1 MLRIATRRSP
11 LARWQADWV
20 AAQLRKLGH
29 SVELVLLASEGDI
42 DRTPIDG
49 SQIVGIFTKRIQQA
63 VLDGQA
69 DVAVHSLKDLPT
81 QKATDLT
88 LVAVPPRAAAADCLV
103 TARPLAFDA
112 LPQEARIGT
121 GSRRRAAQLLA
132 RRPDLRIEPIRGNVQ
147 TRLAKLVDEGF
158 DAIVLAEAGLRR
170 LEMHDRANQPLPLDL
185 VIPAPGQGALGI
197 EVRANDQAAA
207 EALQPLNDPQTRA
220 AVTAERAVLRQLRA
234 GCLAPVGAYAEIVDD
249 SLRLSAVVL
258 SFDGQQ
264 RLYCQRSLE
273 ASAPLTVESADRLG
287 VQVAEELIEAGAA
300 PLIEAAR

>member
-20 AAQLRKLGH
+20 AEQLRKLGH

-49 SQIVGIFTKRIQQA
+49 SQTVGIFTKRIQQA

-81 QKATDLT
+81 QTATDLT

-170 LEMHDRANQPLPLDL
+170 LDMHDRANQPLPLDL

-207 EALQPLNDPQTRA
+207 EALQPLDDPQTRA

-258 SFDGQQ
+258 SFDGRQ

>member
-20 AAQLRKLGH
+20 ADQLRALGH

-49 SQIVGIFTKRIQQA
+49 SQGVGIFTKRIQQA

-81 QKATDLT
+81 QKATGLS
-88 LVAVPPRAAAADCLV
+88 LVAVPPRASAADCLV
-103 TARPLAFDA
+103 TARSIAFAA
-112 LPQEARIGT
+112 LPHAARIGT

-147 TRLAKLVDEGF
+147 TRLDKLAEEGF

-170 LEMHDRANQPLPLDL
+170 LEMHDRANQPLPFDL
-185 VIPAPGQGALGI
+185 VLPAAGQGALGI
-197 EVRANDQAAA
+197 EVRHDDSAAA
-207 EALQPLNDPQTRA
+207 EALQPLNDPPTQA

-234 GCLAPVGAYAEIVDD
+234 GCLAPVGAYAECTDD

-258 SFDGQQ
+258 SIDGQQ
-264 RLYCQRSLE
+264 RLYRQRTLDDFNP
-273 ASAPLTVESADRLG
+273 ADVDAADRLG
-287 VQVAEELIEAGAA
+287 VQVADELIAAGAA
-300 PLIEAAR
+300 PLIEAAH

>member
-11 LARWQADWV
+11 LARWQAEWV
-20 AAQLRKLGH
+20 AERLRSLGH
-29 SVELVLLASEGDI
+29 SVDLLLLSSEGDF

-49 SQIVGIFTKRIQQA
+49 SQSVGLFTKLIQQA
-63 VLDGQA
+63 VIDGQA

-81 QKATDLT
+81 LQATGLS
-88 LVAVPPRAAAADCLV
+88 LVAVPPRAAAADCLI
-103 TARPLAFDA
+103 TARPITFDQ
-112 LPQEARIGT
+112 LPQGARIGT

-170 LEMHDRANQPLPLDL
+170 LDMHDRANQPLPLDL
-185 VIPAPGQGALGI
+185 VVPAPGQGALGI
-197 EVRANDQAAA
+197 EVRGDDPAAA
-207 EALQPLNDPQTRA
+207 AALQPLDDLRTHA
-220 AVTAERAVLRQLRA
+220 AVAAERAVLRQLHA
-234 GCLAPVGAYAEIVDD
+234 GCLAPVGAYAEIVEG
-249 SLRLSAVVL
+249 SLSLNAVVL

-264 RLYCQRSLE
+264 RLHCQRTLE
-273 ASAPLTVESADRLG
+273 ASEPLSLGAAERLG
-287 VQVAEELIEAGAA
+287 EQVADELIEAGAT